1 MTVLRHNRSVRL
13 PHRILIACVLAAL
26 TLALPVS
33 ARQRSSQA
41 DNSVDAIVARAADYL
56 RDYRDQLTYVMAT
69 ERYTQTLTGGFS
81 QYDMDESLASD
92 VYFVYVPADKV
103 WMAIRDVEIVDG
115 KVLKERDNVRAL
127 LNSGQVGAARA
138 LKDKN
143 ARYNLGTIVRNFN
156 EPTLSLLVLDDDR
169 RSRFTFVRQ
178 KLSSGRA
185 TVSFAEFGNPTLIAN
200 VNGMPAFSKGEFTI
214 DVATGRVERAEL
226 RVRLGKVD
234 ATLTT
239 TYALEPKL
247 KMWVPTR
254 FDEYYVEDGKRPQK
268 ITGKALYS
276 DYSRFDVQVR
286 IK

>member
-1 MTVLRHNRSVRL
+1 MVS
-13 PHRILIACVLAAL
+13 AAWL
-26 TLALPVS
+26 VMPVS
-33 ARQRSSQA
+33 ARRQTARLDLSA
-41 DNSVDAIVARAADYL
+41 DAVIAKAADYV
-56 RDYRDQLTYVMAT
+56 REYRDRLTYVMAT

-81 QYDMDESLASD
+81 LYDMDETLASD

-115 KVLKERDNVRAL
+115 KVLKERDNVRTL

-143 ARYNLGTIVRNFN
+143 ARYNLGTVVRNFN

-178 KLSSGRA
+178 RVTGGRVI
-185 TVSFAEFGNPTLIAN
+185 VSFAEHGAPTLISN
-200 VNGMPAFSKGEFTI
+200 IDGTPAFSRGQLTI
-214 DVATGRVERAEL
+214 DAATGRVERAVL
-226 RVRLGKVD
+226 RIRLGIVD

-239 TYALEPKL
+239 TYRLDGKL
-247 KMWVPTR
+247 KMWVPSR
-254 FDEYYVEDGKRPQK
+254 FDELYVEDGKRPQR
-268 ITGKALYS
+268 ITGRADYS
-276 DYSRFDVQVR
+276 DYSHFDVEVR